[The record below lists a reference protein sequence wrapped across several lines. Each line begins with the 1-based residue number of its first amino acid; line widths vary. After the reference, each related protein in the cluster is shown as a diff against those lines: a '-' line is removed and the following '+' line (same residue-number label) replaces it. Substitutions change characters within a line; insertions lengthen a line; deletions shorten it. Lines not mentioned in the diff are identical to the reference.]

1 MAGLKVRDDV
11 SAEDLRQLAKGQS
24 DARVTRRLLALANA
38 LDGMEREMAAR
49 LAGMDRQTLRDWV
62 IRYNKGGL
70 AALADAW
77 GDGRPCRLDEG
88 QQAVLKA
95 IVLRGPDPEV
105 DGVSTWRLLDLCRIV
120 QQRFGVRYAQSGL
133 ARLLHS
139 LDLSW
144 QTPRPQ
150 HPRSDPAAQEAYK
163 KSSGGCSIGSHRSTA
178 RRIASRS
185 GSRMKPGLARKVG

>member
-70 AALADAW
+70 AALGAMA
-77 GDGRPCRLDEG
+77 
-88 QQAVLKA
+88 
-95 IVLRGPDPEV
+95 GPA
-105 DGVSTWRLLDLCRIV
+105 GWTKVS
-120 QQRFGVRYAQSGL
+120 
-133 ARLLHS
+133 
-139 LDLSW
+139 
-144 QTPRPQ
+144 
-150 HPRSDPAAQEAYK
+150 
-163 KSSGGCSIGSHRSTA
+163 
-178 RRIASRS
+178 RRC
-185 GSRMKPGLARKVG
+185 

>member
-11 SAEDLRQLAKGQS
+11 SAEELRQLAKAES
-24 DARVTRRLLALANA
+24 DARVAHRLLALANA
-38 LDGMEREMAAR
+38 LDGMDRAMAAR

-95 IVLRGPDPEV
+95 IVLTGPDPEV
-105 DGVSTWRLLDLCRIV
+105 DGVSTWRLVDLCRIV
-120 QQRFGVRYAQSGL
+120 QERFGVRYAQR
-133 ARLLHS
+133 ARQKTS
-139 LDLSW
+139 DLGHNRLGGRDS
-144 QTPRPQ
+144 RP
-150 HPRSDPAAQEAYK
+150 
-163 KSSGGCSIGSHRSTA
+163 
-178 RRIASRS
+178 
-185 GSRMKPGLARKVG
+185 VGRAVLWPHDRP